1 MNAEWPKRPEAWP
14 PILTDVEAA
23 QYLRLD
29 TVHGID
35 SAKRSLR
42 HIRKTQGL
50 PCAGRIGGRLLFRR
64 DAIDLWL
71 MTRENNVK
79 EG

>member
-1 MNAEWPKRPEAWP
+1 MNAEWPQRPESWP

-35 SAKRSLR
+35 SAKRALR

-71 MTRENNVK
+71 ITREGTVK
-79 EG
+79 AG

>member
-1 MNAEWPKRPEAWP
+1 MNAEWPPRPETWP

-29 TVHGID
+29 AVHGVH

-50 PCAGRIGGRLLFRR
+50 PCAGRIGGKLLFRR

-71 MTRENNVK
+71 TNREEAVK
-79 EG
+79 AG